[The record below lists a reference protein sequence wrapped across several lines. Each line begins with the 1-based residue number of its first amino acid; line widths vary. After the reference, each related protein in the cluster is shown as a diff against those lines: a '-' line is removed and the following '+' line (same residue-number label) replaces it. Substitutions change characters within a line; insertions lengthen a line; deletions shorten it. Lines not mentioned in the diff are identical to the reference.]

1 MKYDEKL
8 VDTEFNLIIGEILK
22 NKRIEK
28 GWSLLELSKKLN
40 CKVSRQTL
48 FHYENGKTKIRR
60 NIFIDLCN
68 VYRINPDDLI
78 SEIMLKYMQHNLK
91 DEDKEV

>member
-1 MKYDEKL
+1 MKYDNKL
-8 VDTEFNLIIGEILK
+8 VDTDFNLIIGETLK
-22 NKRIEK
+22 KQRLAK

-60 NIFIDLCN
+60 NIFIDICR
-68 VYRINPDDLI
+68 VYGIDENDFLNDI
-78 SEIMLKYMQHNLK
+78 IIEYLKYHLK
-91 DEDKEV
+91 I